1 MPERLHP
8 GVYVEEVSSG
18 VRPIEGVGT
27 STAAFV
33 GVAARGIPGQAT
45 LLTSFADYSRAFGGH
60 ADGSA
65 GYLAAAVES
74 FFAAGGRRAYAVRVL
89 PSDAARGS
97 SSVARTRVTAA
108 NGEVAPEALVFRA
121 KGTGKWSDSLRV
133 TVRDGENFPAEAFTV
148 DVHWVEGGLAR
159 LLESFPDVRMDS
171 NHEDYV
177 VEVIKNGSRYIEAV
191 DKFATFAGTSGG
203 VNGTTNAAAVAPTL
217 NSKVPA
223 ATFTVANGAE
233 IVFTWWDVGSEDEP
247 KTRKVSFDAATIS
260 ADDLV
265 TKIANG
271 NLTATKL
278 QDGSVQVG
286 LTLAN
291 GAVHGNWR
299 LAVTENL
306 KPGVD
311 RVLRNLG
318 FGSRSAGYNLNDAR
332 NPLTRPVAAA
342 YTLTGGSDGAS
353 AVDVDDFK
361 GDELDRTGLN
371 ALNGLQV
378 NMVSLPGRNE
388 VSYLSALVAYV
399 DKRGDCMAIMDG
411 PGAPNDNFSV
421 SAQEAKAFVD
431 ALPFR
436 SKNAAMFYP
445 WVKMSDP
452 VGVGRAPTR
461 FVAPSG
467 VVAGI
472 FARTD
477 NNRGVWK
484 APAGIDAVVTG
495 ALGLQYDLTDAE
507 QDTLNPIGL
516 NCFRAFPGT
525 GIVLWGSRCL
535 TADAE
540 WRCIPVR
547 RTALFLME
555 SLKVGMK
562 WAVFEPNDTELWGR
576 IRTNIYSFML
586 TLFRE
591 GAFQGRAPEDA
602 FLVACDRATNPQES
616 VDAGVV
622 TAKVAFAP
630 LKPAEF
636 VVIQVS
642 QKALLS

>member
-60 ADGSA
+60 ADGAA

-97 SSVARTRVTAA
+97 TAAVRSRVTPA
-108 NGEVAPEALVFRA
+108 NADVAPEAVVFRA
-121 KGTGKWSDSLRV
+121 KGTGKWSDALRV
-133 TVRDGENFPAEAFTV
+133 TVREGENFPGEAFTV

-171 NHEDYV
+171 SHEDYV

-191 DKFATFAGTSGG
+191 DKFASFAADAALAVGNVIT
-203 VNGTTNAAAVAPTL
+203 GTTNAAAVAPIL
-217 NSKVPA
+217 SSKVPST
-223 ATFTVANGAE
+223 TFTVAKGAE

-265 TKIANG
+265 TKIATG

-278 QDGSVQVG
+278 QDGSVQVS
-286 LTLAN
+286 LTLGN
-291 GAVHGNWR
+291 NAVHGNWR
-299 LAVTENL
+299 LAVTESL

-318 FGSRSAGYNLNDAR
+318 FASRSSGYNLNDSR
-332 NPLTRPVAAA
+332 NPLVRPLAAA
-342 YTLTGGSDGAS
+342 YSVSGGSDGAA

-361 GDELDRTGLN
+361 GDEVDRTGLH
-371 ALNGLQV
+371 ALDGLAV
-378 NMVSLPGRNE
+378 NLLALPGRNE

-399 DKRGDCMAIMDG
+399 DKRGDCMALLDG

-421 SAQEAKAFVD
+421 NAQEAKAFVD

-445 WVKMSDP
+445 WGKMSDP

-540 WRCIPVR
+540 WRYIPVR

-555 SLKVGMK
+555 SLKIGMK
-562 WAVFEPNDTELWGR
+562 WAVFEPNDTELWDR
-576 IRTNIYSFML
+576 IRTNIYSFM
-586 TLFRE
+586 
-591 GAFQGRAPEDA
+591 
-602 FLVACDRATNPQES
+602 
-616 VDAGVV
+616 
-622 TAKVAFAP
+622 
-630 LKPAEF
+630 
-636 VVIQVS
+636 
-642 QKALLS
+642 

>member
-1 MPERLHP
+1 P
-8 GVYVEEVSSG
+8 
-18 VRPIEGVGT
+18 
-27 STAAFV
+27 
-33 GVAARGIPGQAT
+33 
-45 LLTSFADYSRAFGGH
+45 
-60 ADGSA
+60 
-65 GYLAAAVES
+65 LAAS
-74 FFAAGGRRAYAVRVL
+74 Y
-89 PSDAARGS
+89 S
-97 SSVARTRVTAA
+97 
-108 NGEVAPEALVFRA
+108 
-121 KGTGKWSDSLRV
+121 
-133 TVRDGENFPAEAFTV
+133 
-148 DVHWVEGGLAR
+148 
-159 LLESFPDVRMDS
+159 
-171 NHEDYV
+171 
-177 VEVIKNGSRYIEAV
+177 I
-191 DKFATFAGTSGG
+191 
-203 VNGTTNAAAVAPTL
+203 
-217 NSKVPA
+217 
-223 ATFTVANGAE
+223 
-233 IVFTWWDVGSEDEP
+233 
-247 KTRKVSFDAATIS
+247 
-260 ADDLV
+260 
-265 TKIANG
+265 
-271 NLTATKL
+271 
-278 QDGSVQVG
+278 
-286 LTLAN
+286 
-291 GAVHGNWR
+291 
-299 LAVTENL
+299 
-306 KPGVD
+306 
-311 RVLRNLG
+311 
-318 FGSRSAGYNLNDAR
+318 
-332 NPLTRPVAAA
+332 
-342 YTLTGGSDGAS
+342 TGGSDGAA

-361 GDELDRTGLN
+361 GDELDRTGLH
-371 ALNGLQV
+371 ALDGLQV
-378 NMVSLPGRNE
+378 NLVSLPGRNE
-388 VSYLSALVAYV
+388 VAYLSALVAYV
-399 DKRGDCMAIMDG
+399 DKRGDCMAILDG
-411 PGAPNDNFSV
+411 PGASADNFSV

-540 WRCIPVR
+540 WRYIPVR

-555 SLKVGMK
+555 SLKIGMK